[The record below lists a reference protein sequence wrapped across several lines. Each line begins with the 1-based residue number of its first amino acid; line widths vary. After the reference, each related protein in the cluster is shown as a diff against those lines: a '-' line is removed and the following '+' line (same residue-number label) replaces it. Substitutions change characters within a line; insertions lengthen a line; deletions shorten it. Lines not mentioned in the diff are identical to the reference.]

1 MIKLKD
7 LITERADLQYIAS
20 ELVKNYGLKSKVKFG
35 TGKDYA
41 DYVPETDTIKLRK
54 NYSNVKQFLIT
65 VLHEIGHAL
74 DAQKLGHKK
83 FKKKYDQAGTVAAHG
98 GLDPHDD
105 NKWER
110 RAEKWAKSE
119 VKKWIDKF

>member
-7 LITERADLQYIAS
+7 LLIERSDFQYIAS

-54 NYSNVKQFLIT
+54 NYPNVRQFLIT

-74 DAQKLGHKK
+74 DAQKLGYKK
-83 FKKKYDQAGTVAAHG
+83 FKKKYDQA
-98 GLDPHDD
+98 LL
-105 NKWER
+105 
-110 RAEKWAKSE
+110 
-119 VKKWIDKF
+119 IDYILLLQYLLVLSNYYYKNCICIFALHQP